1 MVNFNEAIEDIR
13 DNNGF
18 RSNNRE
24 DSYYRTYNLQNSK
37 PIQVRISNHGTHLWT
52 WVDRDYNPTHAIN
65 ICIVFSENGNHNS
78 NVVVDMNIKQNKQGK
93 TVVVGERQPFEVMQY
108 VYDCQSLDI
117 NDVALINATIQN
129 TPQNGIFKDPL
140 ANTPK
145 HAKVYRLTPNQAIET
160 IVENKG
166 YKTNRKMKQTI
177 KLNETDLH
185 RLIKE
190 SVRQV
195 LKESY
200 NDSQTV
206 SKIRDLRP
214 KITSFIEYLEDKYDE
229 LGSGNDFLD
238 RVYNSAY
245 NLESDLLSFLRD
257 NNEQQIYQY

>member
-1 MVNFNEAIEDIR
+1 
-13 DNNGF
+13 
-18 RSNNRE
+18 
-24 DSYYRTYNLQNSK
+24 
-37 PIQVRISNHGTHLWT
+37 
-52 WVDRDYNPTHAIN
+52 
-65 ICIVFSENGNHNS
+65 
-78 NVVVDMNIKQNKQGK
+78 
-93 TVVVGERQPFEVMQY
+93 
-108 VYDCQSLDI
+108 
-117 NDVALINATIQN
+117 
-129 TPQNGIFKDPL
+129 
-140 ANTPK
+140 
-145 HAKVYRLTPNQAIET
+145 
-160 IVENKG
+160 
-166 YKTNRKMKQTI
+166 MKQTI